1 MQVTEQLNEGLK
13 REIAVSVPK
22 ADLETR
28 LGERLEELK
37 GRAQIKGFRPGKV
50 PMSHLRKMYGKSAM
64 SEIVNEMLQQKPDEI
79 LKERGEKSAVRPEID
94 MTEDEAEAEQILSGE
109 KDFDFVMKYEVMPE
123 FEVASYEGIEI
134 ERPVVEV
141 ADEEVDEQVKRV
153 AESARDYAEK
163 KGKAADGDR
172 VTMNY
177 LGKIDGEPFDGGAD
191 DDAKLV
197 VGSGQFIPG
206 FEDQLVGMKAG
217 DEGVVKVSFPD
228 DYQAAHLA
236 GKNAEFDVK
245 VTLVE
250 KPADLEINDEL
261 ATKLG
266 LESADKLREV
276 VRDQL
281 ESQYGSVTRQKVKRQ
296 LLDALDESY
305 SFELPQRLTDQEF
318 ENIWTQV
325 TRDLENAGKSF
336 EDEDTTE
343 EEARTEYR
351 TLAERRVRLG
361 LVMSSIGEAESI
373 EVTEE
378 ELQRALYGQMQQ
390 YPGQE
395 KQIMEFYQKNPEA
408 VASLRAPIFEDKVV
422 DHMLEKAKVTD
433 KTVTKDE
440 LMADDED
447 E

>member
-13 REIAVSVPK
+13 REIAISIPK
-22 ADLETR
+22 DDLASKLTEK
-28 LGERLEELK
+28 LEDLK

-64 SEIVNEMLQQKPDEI
+64 SEIVNEMLQSTPDQV
-79 LKERGEKSAVRPEID
+79 LKDRGEKSAVRPDID
-94 MTEDEAEAEQILSGE
+94 MTEDEKEAEQILSGE
-109 KDFDFVMKYEVMPE
+109 RDFDFVVKYEVMPD
-123 FEVASYEGIEI
+123 FEIKEYEGIEI

-141 ADEEVDEQVKRV
+141 SDEEINEQVMRI
-153 AESARDYAEK
+153 AESARDYSEK
-163 KGKAADGDR
+163 NGKAAKGDR

-197 VGSGQFIPG
+197 LGSGNFIPG
-206 FEDQLVGMKAG
+206 FEDQLIGMKAG
-217 DEGVVKVSFPD
+217 DEGVVKVTFPE

-236 GKNAEFDVK
+236 GKEAEFDVK
-245 VTLVE
+245 VSLVE

-261 ATKLG
+261 ASKLG
-266 LESADKLREV
+266 LESADRLREV
-276 VRDQL
+276 VKEQL
-281 ESQYGSVTRQKVKRQ
+281 QSQYGSVTRQKVKRQ
-296 LLDALDESY
+296 LLDALDEAY
-305 SFELPQRLTDQEF
+305 SFELPEKLTKQEF
-318 ENIWTQV
+318 ENIWMQV
-325 TRDLENAGKSF
+325 TRDLEGAGKTF

-343 EEARTEYR
+343 EEARKEYQE
-351 TLAERRVRLG
+351 LADRRVRLG
-361 LVMSSIGEAESI
+361 LVMSEIGEAQSI

-422 DHMLEKAKVTD
+422 DHILEKAKVTD

-440 LMADDED
+440 LMADDE